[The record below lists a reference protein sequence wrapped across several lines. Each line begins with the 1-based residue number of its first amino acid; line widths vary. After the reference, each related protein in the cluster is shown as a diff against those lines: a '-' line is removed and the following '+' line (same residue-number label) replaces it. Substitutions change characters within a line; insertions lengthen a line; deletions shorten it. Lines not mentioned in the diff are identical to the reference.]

1 MQPLQDEETLGPTSI
16 RWERQYRRPWAHC
29 AGPYGGRRGG
39 PGIRLLTVKP
49 QSAIAS
55 PSLISTRDGGGLRYW
70 PTIDGDFDLV
80 EDPALSAAVR
90 LRRPL
95 ATFGQHGTPWS
106 ATSAPGAG
114 LSTYRT
120 DKKGHSGEKAHAR
133 LSGCWLLAHR
143 QAYLTSAE
151 QPLPSS
157 PSPARRL
164 REPARRRR
172 SPTTAM
178 RHAARHGWTLSR
190 RRNLAQ
196 TQTDTEGEAGLARS
210 EHEEE
215 VSVTTEARKAGSD
228 RGGRSGQDGRRGLNQ
243 GKEEG
248 PKRGSSRLDSA
259 TNEDMK
265 TGTGR
270 GGWLGQGGRHGHFQV
285 HEEGPKR
292 GSSRLADRVTD
303 MGSKAGLIQEVIAVR
318 TSDFDGEVGIDPGL
332 AIEVGR
338 EVGSTMGTAEA
349 GGRQVTVLDTRQAG
363 IRAPFPSSPSPSPPP
378 FPLSLLSPF
387 PPPPSSALPQ
397 RGHPAATDPCCPRA
411 ARAR

>member
-1 MQPLQDEETLGPTSI
+1 MLLLGPVAFVFICWRGRCHGPWLADAGRLQPSQDEGALGPASI

-29 AGPYGGRRGG
+29 ASPYRGRRGG
-39 PGIRLLTVKP
+39 PDIHLLTVKP

-55 PSLISTRDGGGLRYW
+55 PSNSSTRDGGGLRYW
-70 PTIDGDFDLV
+70 PTIDSDFDLV
-80 EDPALSAAVR
+80 EDPALSAAVL

-106 ATSAPGAG
+106 ATSAPGAW

-143 QAYLTSAE
+143 QPRLPPAQ

-172 SPTTAM
+172 SPTMAM
-178 RHAARHGWTLSR
+178 LHAARYGWTLSR

-196 TQTDTEGEAGLARS
+196 TQTDTEGEAGLARA

-228 RGGRSGQDGRRGLNQ
+228 RGGRSGQDGRRGLTQ

-259 TNEDMK
+259 TNEA
-265 TGTGR
+265 R
-270 GGWLGQGGRHGHFQV
+270 
-285 HEEGPKR
+285 
-292 GSSRLADRVTD
+292 
-303 MGSKAGLIQEVIAVR
+303 KAR
-318 TSDFDGEVGIDPGL
+318 SD
-332 AIEVGR
+332 
-338 EVGSTMGTAEA
+338 
-349 GGRQVTVLDTRQAG
+349 
-363 IRAPFPSSPSPSPPP
+363 
-378 FPLSLLSPF
+378 
-387 PPPPSSALPQ
+387 
-397 RGHPAATDPCCPRA
+397 
-411 ARAR
+411 